1 MHMDKWSPVAC
12 LFVALCL
19 LQVGPVVGAV
29 RGVGLGFVL
38 DLPVLLSVFV
48 GLAVV
53 VLWSLVS
60 DRMYHRDPWPGRLTW
75 AAAALVLAGVWTVPP
90 VGWTGAV
97 LLAGA
102 AAWNQV
108 LIGRLSERKRRAREL
123 NRRLG

>member
-19 LQVGPVVGAV
+19 LQVGPVVDAV
-29 RGVGLGFVL
+29 RGVGLGFFL

-48 GLAVV
+48 GLAAV
-53 VLWSLVS
+53 VLWSLAN
-60 DRMYHRDPWPGRLTW
+60 DRMYHRNPWPGRLAW
-75 AAAALVLAGVWTVPP
+75 AAAALVLAGVWTVPS
-90 VGWTGAV
+90 VGWSGAA

-102 AAWNQV
+102 ATWNQV